1 MKDNAVM
8 NTRRT
13 FLRSVATGCVGT
25 VVLSTTAQAEKPEE
39 KQEPSGPATS
49 QFGLD
54 SGFADP
60 APWLDDDVSVRTV
73 TEPTRDAVEAAI
85 SGSGARV
92 VVFETSGTIDLNGSP
107 LKIQADNCWVAGQT
121 APSPGITFVDGR
133 LQISGDNCIIQH
145 VRSRIG
151 SGSDDT
157 IQGKD
162 SVNTAFAT
170 QNNVIDH
177 VTAAWG
183 TDECMS
189 VGYRTSDTTFT
200 NNLIYEGLYSPHG
213 NRSEHHYGTLVG
225 DDADDVTLA
234 GNVWAKIQRRTP
246 RLKDGTRSAV
256 VNNLAYFFDG
266 GSNMDGDTR
275 ASFVGNAYLGQV
287 DTSDRVFEGGNA
299 YFEDNTVAEPALD
312 PGTPKYDGNN
322 ELDSRPVWPDGLD
335 AMPSDD
341 VEAHNLAN
349 AGARPADRTAHDE
362 RIVEEIRNRAGT
374 DELDSPYD
382 YWVADEDD
390 AGGFP
395 SLPENTHSLNVPNSD
410 LREWLEDWATAVE
423 DPNASP
429 P

>member
-1 MKDNAVM
+1 
-8 NTRRT
+8 
-13 FLRSVATGCVGT
+13 
-25 VVLSTTAQAEKPEE
+25 VVLSTTAQAEKSEE

-275 ASFVGNAYLGQV
+275 ASFVGNAYLGQI